1 MKITDILDA
10 KLNLGLEHMDLE
22 HEQKCIIEELKQLHR
37 EMEEEAEPEGGPI
50 VDMYADEMD
59 AYEGALRIAKG
70 SSDTPLTY
78 DHSTI
83 VDLSF
88 IP

>member
-37 EMEEEAEPEGGPI
+37 EMEEEAEPEGGN
-50 VDMYADEMD
+50 VCNQYADAIHFKELELEKITRKMQ
-59 AYEGALRIAKG
+59 EI
-70 SSDTPLTY
+70 SDKIDELENL
-78 DHSTI
+78 I
-83 VDLSF
+83 
-88 IP
+88 

>member
-37 EMEEEAEPEGGPI
+37 EMEEEAEPEGGD
-50 VDMYADEMD
+50 VCNQYADAIHFKELKLEKITRKMQAIMD
-59 AYEGALRIAKG
+59 KIEELENLI
-70 SSDTPLTY
+70 
-78 DHSTI
+78 
-83 VDLSF
+83 
-88 IP
+88 

>member
-37 EMEEEAEPEGGPI
+37 EMEEEAEPEGGD
-50 VDMYADEMD
+50 VCNQYADAIHFKELELEKVTRKMQVISNKI
-59 AYEGALRIAKG
+59 EELENLI
-70 SSDTPLTY
+70 
-78 DHSTI
+78 
-83 VDLSF
+83 
-88 IP
+88 

>member
-37 EMEEEAEPEGGPI
+37 EMEEEAEPEGGD
-50 VDMYADEMD
+50 VCNQYADAIHFKELELEKITRKMQAIID
-59 AYEGALRIAKG
+59 KIEELENLI
-70 SSDTPLTY
+70 
-78 DHSTI
+78 
-83 VDLSF
+83 
-88 IP
+88 